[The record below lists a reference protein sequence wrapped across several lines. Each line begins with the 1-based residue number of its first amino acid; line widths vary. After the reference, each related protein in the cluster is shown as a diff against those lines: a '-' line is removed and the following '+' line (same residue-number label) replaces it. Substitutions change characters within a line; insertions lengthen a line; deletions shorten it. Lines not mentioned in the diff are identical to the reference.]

1 MLGVKGISS
10 IGYFCIFAI
19 EGGQSY
25 WCVPLSIGTPHTGRT
40 PPLNKLIFTPSLMN
54 RYILSLLLVGLSTLT
69 ALGQKVMPLENN
81 DGSVLPKELPRK
93 GTLYLKDTHRLLPK
107 YAGSWEGDYKGYKL
121 YVQIEFL
128 ERAPY
133 ATYAE
138 NCKFFVDQLHL
149 VSRILDASGREVMNA
164 KTNPDRIGVGGELF
178 VRRPTN
184 ASSVER
190 EETYQFVF
198 FYNDL
203 STGVICVARMSDDM
217 KTLTLELKSVITM
230 EGPMIHPEYLPQE
243 GTPWVLRRT
252 SKVPPRSALDP
263 DFPALIPSSK

>member
-1 MLGVKGISS
+1 MK
-10 IGYFCIFAI
+10 
-19 EGGQSY
+19 
-25 WCVPLSIGTPHTGRT
+25 
-40 PPLNKLIFTPSLMN
+40 
-54 RYILSLLLVGLSTLT
+54 RYILCLLLVGLSTLT

-81 DGSVLPKELPRK
+81 YEDISSKEPPYLRK
-93 GTLYLKDTHRLLPK
+93 DILYLKDTHRLLPK

-138 NCKFFVDQLHL
+138 DCKFFVDQLHL

-184 ASSVER
+184 SSSVER
-190 EETYQFVF
+190 EETYQFIF
-198 FYNDL
+198 F
-203 STGVICVARMSDDM
+203 SIMT
-217 KTLTLELKSVITM
+217 
-230 EGPMIHPEYLPQE
+230 YLRE
-243 GTPWVLRRT
+243 
-252 SKVPPRSALDP
+252 S
-263 DFPALIPSSK
+263 PAWLV

>member
-1 MLGVKGISS
+1 MCTPINGS
-10 IGYFCIFAI
+10 ITYGKD
-19 EGGQSY
+19 S
-25 WCVPLSIGTPHTGRT
+25 
-40 PPLNKLIFTPSLMN
+40 PLNELIFTHSLMK
-54 RYILSLLLVGLSTLT
+54 RYILSLLLIGLSTLT

-138 NCKFFVDQLHL
+138 NCNLFVDQLHL
-149 VSRILDASGREVMNA
+149 VSRILDASGHEVMNA

-203 STGVICVARMSDDM
+203 STGVSCLARISDDM
-217 KTLTLELKSVITM
+217 KTLTLKLKNVITI
-230 EGPMIHPEYLPQE
+230 EGPMIHPAYLPQDDA
-243 GTPWVLRRT
+243 PWVLRRT

-263 DFPALIPSSK
+263 DFPALIPSTK

>member
-1 MLGVKGISS
+1 MK
-10 IGYFCIFAI
+10 
-19 EGGQSY
+19 
-25 WCVPLSIGTPHTGRT
+25 
-40 PPLNKLIFTPSLMN
+40 
-54 RYILSLLLVGLSTLT
+54 RYILSLLLIGLSTLT

-81 DGSVLPKELPRK
+81 YEDIRSKEPPYLRK
-93 GTLYLKDTHRLLPK
+93 DILYLKDTHRLLPK

-203 STGVICVARMSDDM
+203 STGVFCVARMSDDM
-217 KTLTLELKSVITM
+217 KTLTLELKGVITM
-230 EGPMIHPEYLPQE
+230 EGPMIHPEYLPQDD
-243 GTPWVLRRT
+243 TPWVLRRT

>member
-1 MLGVKGISS
+1 MCTPINGGVTHGKDS
-10 IGYFCIFAI
+10 
-19 EGGQSY
+19 
-25 WCVPLSIGTPHTGRT
+25 
-40 PPLNKLIFTPSLMN
+40 PLNELIFTPSLMK
-54 RYILSLLLVGLSTLT
+54 RYILSLLLIGLSTLT

-138 NCKFFVDQLHL
+138 NCKLFVDQLHL

-203 STGVICVARMSDDM
+203 STGVFCVARMSDDM

>member
-1 MLGVKGISS
+1 M
-10 IGYFCIFAI
+10 C
-19 EGGQSY
+19 
-25 WCVPLSIGTPHTGRT
+25 TPINGSVTYGKDS
-40 PPLNKLIFTPSLMN
+40 PLNELIFTHSLMK

-138 NCKFFVDQLHL
+138 NCNLFVDQLHL
-149 VSRILDASGREVMNA
+149 VSRILDASGHEVMNA

-217 KTLTLELKSVITM
+217 KILTLKLKSVITM
-230 EGPMIHPEYLPQE
+230 EGPMIHPAYLPQDD
-243 GTPWVLRRT
+243 TPWVLHRT

-263 DFPALIPSSK
+263 DFPALIPANK

>member
-1 MLGVKGISS
+1 MCTPINGVITYGKDS
-10 IGYFCIFAI
+10 
-19 EGGQSY
+19 
-25 WCVPLSIGTPHTGRT
+25 
-40 PPLNKLIFTPSLMN
+40 PLNELIFTHSLMN

-138 NCKFFVDQLHL
+138 NCNLFVDQLHL

-217 KTLTLELKSVITM
+217 KTLTLELKNVITI

>member
-1 MLGVKGISS
+1 M
-10 IGYFCIFAI
+10 C
-19 EGGQSY
+19 
-25 WCVPLSIGTPHTGRT
+25 TPINGSVTYGKDS
-40 PPLNKLIFTPSLMN
+40 PLNELIFTHSLMK

-138 NCKFFVDQLHL
+138 NCNLFVDQLHL
-149 VSRILDASGREVMNA
+149 VSRILDASGHEVMNA

-217 KTLTLELKSVITM
+217 KTLTLKLKSVITM
-230 EGPMIHPEYLPQE
+230 EGPMVHPAYLPQDDS
-243 GTPWVLRRT
+243 PWVLRRT

-263 DFPALIPSSK
+263 DFPALIPANK

>member
-1 MLGVKGISS
+1 M
-10 IGYFCIFAI
+10 C
-19 EGGQSY
+19 
-25 WCVPLSIGTPHTGRT
+25 TPINGSVTYGKDS
-40 PPLNKLIFTPSLMN
+40 PLNELIFTHSLMK

-138 NCKFFVDQLHL
+138 NCNLFVDQLHL
-149 VSRILDASGREVMNA
+149 VSRILDASGHEVMNA

>member
-1 MLGVKGISS
+1 M
-10 IGYFCIFAI
+10 C
-19 EGGQSY
+19 
-25 WCVPLSIGTPHTGRT
+25 TPINGSVTYGKDS
-40 PPLNKLIFTPSLMN
+40 PLNELIFTHSLMK

-133 ATYAE
+133 AIYAE
-138 NCKFFVDQLHL
+138 NCKLFVDQLHL

-217 KTLTLELKSVITM
+217 KTLTLKLKNVITI
-230 EGPMIHPEYLPQE
+230 EGPMIHPAYLPQDDS
-243 GTPWVLRRT
+243 PWVLRRT

-263 DFPALIPSSK
+263 DFPALIPASK

>member
-1 MLGVKGISS
+1 MCTPINGVITYGKDS
-10 IGYFCIFAI
+10 
-19 EGGQSY
+19 
-25 WCVPLSIGTPHTGRT
+25 
-40 PPLNKLIFTPSLMN
+40 PLNELIFTHSLMN

-138 NCKFFVDQLHL
+138 NCNLFVDQLHL

>member
-1 MLGVKGISS
+1 M
-10 IGYFCIFAI
+10 C
-19 EGGQSY
+19 
-25 WCVPLSIGTPHTGRT
+25 TPINGSVTYGKDS
-40 PPLNKLIFTPSLMN
+40 PLNELIFTHSLMK

-107 YAGSWEGDYKGYKL
+107 YAGSWEGAYKGYKL

-133 ATYAE
+133 AIYAE
-138 NCKFFVDQLHL
+138 NCKLFVDQLHL

-217 KTLTLELKSVITM
+217 KTLTLKLKNVITI
-230 EGPMIHPEYLPQE
+230 EGPMIHPAYLPQDDS
-243 GTPWVLRRT
+243 PWVLRRT

-263 DFPALIPSSK
+263 DFPALIPASK

>member
-1 MLGVKGISS
+1 MCTPINGGVTHGKDS
-10 IGYFCIFAI
+10 
-19 EGGQSY
+19 
-25 WCVPLSIGTPHTGRT
+25 
-40 PPLNKLIFTPSLMN
+40 PLNELIFTHSLMK
-54 RYILSLLLVGLSTLT
+54 RYILCLLLVGLSTLT

-93 GTLYLKDTHRLLPK
+93 GTLHLKDTHRLLPK

-138 NCKFFVDQLHL
+138 NCNLFVDQLHL

-243 GTPWVLRRT
+243 GTPWVLHRT

-263 DFPALIPSSK
+263 DFPALIPATK

>member
-1 MLGVKGISS
+1 M
-10 IGYFCIFAI
+10 C
-19 EGGQSY
+19 
-25 WCVPLSIGTPHTGRT
+25 TPINGSVTYGKDS
-40 PPLNKLIFTPSLMN
+40 PLNELIFTHSLMN

-138 NCKFFVDQLHL
+138 DCKFFVDQLHL

-184 ASSVER
+184 SSSVER

-217 KTLTLELKSVITM
+217 KILTLKLKSVITM
-230 EGPMIHPEYLPQE
+230 EGPMIHPAYLPQDD
-243 GTPWVLRRT
+243 TPWVLHRT

-263 DFPALIPSSK
+263 DFPALIPSGK

>member
-1 MLGVKGISS
+1 M
-10 IGYFCIFAI
+10 C
-19 EGGQSY
+19 
-25 WCVPLSIGTPHTGRT
+25 TPINGSVTYGKDS
-40 PPLNKLIFTPSLMN
+40 PLNELIFTHSLMK

-138 NCKFFVDQLHL
+138 NCNLFVDQLHL
-149 VSRILDASGREVMNA
+149 VSRILDASGHEVMNA

-203 STGVICVARMSDDM
+203 STGVFCVARMSDDM
-217 KTLTLELKSVITM
+217 KTLTLKFKNVITI
-230 EGPMIHPEYLPQE
+230 EGPMIHPAYLPQDDS
-243 GTPWVLRRT
+243 PWVLRRT

>member
-1 MLGVKGISS
+1 M
-10 IGYFCIFAI
+10 C
-19 EGGQSY
+19 
-25 WCVPLSIGTPHTGRT
+25 TPINGSVTYGKDS
-40 PPLNKLIFTPSLMN
+40 PLNELIFTHSLMN

-138 NCKFFVDQLHL
+138 NCNLFVDQLHL
-149 VSRILDASGREVMNA
+149 VSRILDASGHEVMNA

-217 KTLTLELKSVITM
+217 KTLTLKLKSVITM
-230 EGPMIHPEYLPQE
+230 EGPMIHPAYLPQDDS
-243 GTPWVLRRT
+243 PWVLRRT

-263 DFPALIPSSK
+263 DFPALIPPSK

>member
-1 MLGVKGISS
+1 M
-10 IGYFCIFAI
+10 C
-19 EGGQSY
+19 
-25 WCVPLSIGTPHTGRT
+25 TPINGSVTYGKDS
-40 PPLNKLIFTPSLMN
+40 PLNELIFTHSLMN

-138 NCKFFVDQLHL
+138 ICNLFVDQLHL
-149 VSRILDASGREVMNA
+149 VSRILDASGHEVMNA

-217 KTLTLELKSVITM
+217 KTLTLKLKSVITM
-230 EGPMIHPEYLPQE
+230 EGPMIHPAYLPQDDS
-243 GTPWVLRRT
+243 PWVLRRT

>member
-1 MLGVKGISS
+1 M
-10 IGYFCIFAI
+10 C
-19 EGGQSY
+19 
-25 WCVPLSIGTPHTGRT
+25 TPINGSVTYGKDS
-40 PPLNKLIFTPSLMN
+40 PLNELIFPPSLMN

-138 NCKFFVDQLHL
+138 NCNLFVDQLHL
-149 VSRILDASGREVMNA
+149 VSRILDASGHEVMNA

-217 KTLTLELKSVITM
+217 KTLTLELKGVITM

>member
-1 MLGVKGISS
+1 M
-10 IGYFCIFAI
+10 C
-19 EGGQSY
+19 
-25 WCVPLSIGTPHTGRT
+25 TPINGSVTYGKDS
-40 PPLNKLIFTPSLMN
+40 PLNELIFTHSLMK
-54 RYILSLLLVGLSTLT
+54 RYILSLLLVGLSILT

-138 NCKFFVDQLHL
+138 NCNLFVDQLHL
-149 VSRILDASGREVMNA
+149 VSRILDASGHEVMNA

-217 KTLTLELKSVITM
+217 KTLTLKLKSVITM
-230 EGPMIHPEYLPQE
+230 EGPMVHPAYLPQDDS
-243 GTPWVLRRT
+243 PWVLRRT

-263 DFPALIPSSK
+263 DFPALIPANK

>member
-1 MLGVKGISS
+1 MCTPINGGVTHGKDS
-10 IGYFCIFAI
+10 
-19 EGGQSY
+19 
-25 WCVPLSIGTPHTGRT
+25 
-40 PPLNKLIFTPSLMN
+40 PLNELIFTHSLMK
-54 RYILSLLLVGLSTLT
+54 RYILCLLLVGLSTLT

-93 GTLYLKDTHRLLPK
+93 GTLHLKDTHRLLPK

-138 NCKFFVDQLHL
+138 NCNLFVDQLHL
-149 VSRILDASGREVMNA
+149 VSRILDASGREVVNA
-164 KTNPDRIGVGGELF
+164 KTNPDRIGEGTKLNVK
-178 VRRPTN
+178 RPT
-184 ASSVER
+184 ADATSGGGAKRR
-190 EETYQFVF
+190 EEAYM
-198 FYNDL
+198 FYFSYNHDA
-203 STGVICVARMSDDM
+203 TGVFCWARMSDDM

-230 EGPMIHPEYLPQE
+230 EGPMIHPEYLPQDDS
-243 GTPWVLRRT
+243 PWVLRRT

-263 DFPALIPSSK
+263 DFPALIPSGK

>member
-1 MLGVKGISS
+1 M
-10 IGYFCIFAI
+10 C
-19 EGGQSY
+19 
-25 WCVPLSIGTPHTGRT
+25 TPINGSVTYGKDS
-40 PPLNKLIFTPSLMN
+40 PLNELIFTHSLMK

-69 ALGQKVMPLENN
+69 ALGQKVIPLENN

-138 NCKFFVDQLHL
+138 NCNLFVDQLHL
-149 VSRILDASGREVMNA
+149 VSRILDASGHEVMNA

-217 KTLTLELKSVITM
+217 KILTLKLKSVITM
-230 EGPMIHPEYLPQE
+230 EGPMIHPAYLPQDDS
-243 GTPWVLRRT
+243 PWVLRRT

>member
-1 MLGVKGISS
+1 MCTPINGVITYGKDS
-10 IGYFCIFAI
+10 
-19 EGGQSY
+19 
-25 WCVPLSIGTPHTGRT
+25 
-40 PPLNKLIFTPSLMN
+40 PLNELIFTHSLMN

-138 NCKFFVDQLHL
+138 NCNLFVDQLHL

-203 STGVICVARMSDDM
+203 STGVFCVARMSDDM
-217 KTLTLELKSVITM
+217 KTLTLELKGVITM

>member
-1 MLGVKGISS
+1 M
-10 IGYFCIFAI
+10 C
-19 EGGQSY
+19 
-25 WCVPLSIGTPHTGRT
+25 TPINGSVTYGKDS
-40 PPLNKLIFTPSLMN
+40 PLNELIFTHSLMN

-138 NCKFFVDQLHL
+138 NCNLFVDQLHL
-149 VSRILDASGREVMNA
+149 VSRILDASGHEVMNA

-217 KTLTLELKSVITM
+217 KTLTLKLKSVITM
-230 EGPMIHPEYLPQE
+230 EGPMIHPAYLPQDDS
-243 GTPWVLRRT
+243 PWVLRRT

>member
-1 MLGVKGISS
+1 M
-10 IGYFCIFAI
+10 C
-19 EGGQSY
+19 
-25 WCVPLSIGTPHTGRT
+25 TPINGSVTYGKDS
-40 PPLNKLIFTPSLMN
+40 PLNELIFTHSLMN

-138 NCKFFVDQLHL
+138 NCNLFVDQLHL

-217 KTLTLELKSVITM
+217 KILTLKLKSVITM
-230 EGPMIHPEYLPQE
+230 EGPMIHPAYLPQDD
-243 GTPWVLRRT
+243 TPWVLHRT

-263 DFPALIPSSK
+263 DFPALIPANK

>member
-1 MLGVKGISS
+1 M
-10 IGYFCIFAI
+10 C
-19 EGGQSY
+19 
-25 WCVPLSIGTPHTGRT
+25 TPINGDVTHGKDS
-40 PPLNKLIFTPSLMN
+40 PLNELIFTHSLMK
-54 RYILSLLLVGLSTLT
+54 RYILSLLLIGLSTLT

-138 NCKFFVDQLHL
+138 NCKLFVDQLHL

-178 VRRPTN
+178 VRRPTS
-184 ASSVER
+184 AASVER

-217 KTLTLELKSVITM
+217 KTLTLELKNVITI
-230 EGPMIHPEYLPQE
+230 EGPMIHPAYLPQDD
-243 GTPWVLRRT
+243 TPWVLRRT

-263 DFPALIPSSK
+263 DFPALIPSTK

>member
-1 MLGVKGISS
+1 MCTPINGGVTHGKDS
-10 IGYFCIFAI
+10 
-19 EGGQSY
+19 
-25 WCVPLSIGTPHTGRT
+25 
-40 PPLNKLIFTPSLMN
+40 PLNELIFTHSLMK
-54 RYILSLLLVGLSTLT
+54 RYILCLLLVGLSTLT

-93 GTLYLKDTHRLLPK
+93 GTLHLKDTHRLLPK

-138 NCKFFVDQLHL
+138 NCNLFVDQLHL

-190 EETYQFVF
+190 EETYQFIF

-243 GTPWVLRRT
+243 GTPWVLHRT

>member
-1 MLGVKGISS
+1 M
-10 IGYFCIFAI
+10 C
-19 EGGQSY
+19 
-25 WCVPLSIGTPHTGRT
+25 TPINGSVTYGKDS
-40 PPLNKLIFTPSLMN
+40 PLNELIFTHSLMK

-138 NCKFFVDQLHL
+138 NCNLFVDQLHL
-149 VSRILDASGREVMNA
+149 VSRILDASGHEVMNA

-217 KTLTLELKSVITM
+217 KTLTLKLKSVITM
-230 EGPMIHPEYLPQE
+230 EGPMVHPAYLPQDD
-243 GTPWVLRRT
+243 TPWVLHRT

>member
-1 MLGVKGISS
+1 MK
-10 IGYFCIFAI
+10 
-19 EGGQSY
+19 
-25 WCVPLSIGTPHTGRT
+25 
-40 PPLNKLIFTPSLMN
+40 
-54 RYILSLLLVGLSTLT
+54 RYILSLLLAGLSTLT

-81 DGSVLPKELPRK
+81 YGSAMSKELPHI
-93 GTLYLKDTHRLLPK
+93 LYLKDIHRLLPK
-107 YAGSWEGDYKGYKL
+107 YVGSWEGDYKGNKL

-133 ATYAE
+133 STDAE
-138 NCKFFVDQLHL
+138 DCKLFVDRLCL

-164 KTNPDRIGVGGELF
+164 KSNPDRIGIGGELF

-203 STGVICVARMSDDM
+203 STGVFCLARISDDM
-217 KTLTLELKSVITM
+217 KTLTLKLKNVITI
-230 EGPMIHPEYLPQE
+230 EGPMIHPAYLPQDD
-243 GTPWVLRRT
+243 TPWVLHRT

-263 DFPALIPSSK
+263 DFPALIPSTK

>member
-1 MLGVKGISS
+1 M
-10 IGYFCIFAI
+10 C
-19 EGGQSY
+19 
-25 WCVPLSIGTPHTGRT
+25 TPINGSVTYGKDS
-40 PPLNKLIFTPSLMN
+40 PLNELIFTHSLMK

-138 NCKFFVDQLHL
+138 NCRFFVDQLHL
-149 VSRILDASGREVMNA
+149 VGRILDTSGREVMNA

-203 STGVICVARMSDDM
+203 STGVFCVARMSDDM
-217 KTLTLELKSVITM
+217 KTLTLELKGVITM
-230 EGPMIHPEYLPQE
+230 EGPMIHPEYLPQDDS
-243 GTPWVLRRT
+243 PWVLRRT

-263 DFPALIPSSK
+263 DFPALIPSTK

>member
-1 MLGVKGISS
+1 MCTPINGGITHGKGS
-10 IGYFCIFAI
+10 
-19 EGGQSY
+19 
-25 WCVPLSIGTPHTGRT
+25 
-40 PPLNKLIFTPSLMN
+40 PLNKLIFTPSLMK

-69 ALGQKVMPLENN
+69 ALGQKVIPLENN

-107 YAGSWEGDYKGYKL
+107 YAGSWEGDYNGYKL

-133 ATYAE
+133 VTYAE
-138 NCKFFVDQLHL
+138 NCNLFVDQLSL

-203 STGVICVARMSDDM
+203 STGVFCLARISDDM
-217 KTLTLELKSVITM
+217 KTLTLKLKNVITI
-230 EGPMIHPEYLPQE
+230 EGPMIHPAYLPQDD
-243 GTPWVLRRT
+243 TPWVLHRT

>member
-1 MLGVKGISS
+1 M
-10 IGYFCIFAI
+10 C
-19 EGGQSY
+19 
-25 WCVPLSIGTPHTGRT
+25 TPINGSVTYGKDS
-40 PPLNKLIFTPSLMN
+40 PLNELIFPPSLMN

-138 NCKFFVDQLHL
+138 NCNLFVDQLHL
-149 VSRILDASGREVMNA
+149 VSRILDASGHEVMNA

-190 EETYQFVF
+190 EETYQFIF

-203 STGVICVARMSDDM
+203 STGVSCLARISDDM
-217 KTLTLELKSVITM
+217 KTLTLKLKNVITI
-230 EGPMIHPEYLPQE
+230 EGPMIHPAYLPQDD
-243 GTPWVLRRT
+243 TPWVLRRT

-263 DFPALIPSSK
+263 DFPALIPPSK

>member
-1 MLGVKGISS
+1 M
-10 IGYFCIFAI
+10 C
-19 EGGQSY
+19 
-25 WCVPLSIGTPHTGRT
+25 TPINGSVTYGKDS
-40 PPLNKLIFTPSLMN
+40 PLNELIFTHSLMN

-138 NCKFFVDQLHL
+138 DCKFFVDQLHL

-217 KTLTLELKSVITM
+217 KTLTLKLKSVITM
-230 EGPMIHPEYLPQE
+230 EGPMIHPAYLPQDDS
-243 GTPWVLRRT
+243 PWVLRRT

>member
-1 MLGVKGISS
+1 M
-10 IGYFCIFAI
+10 C
-19 EGGQSY
+19 
-25 WCVPLSIGTPHTGRT
+25 TPINGSVTYGKDS
-40 PPLNKLIFTPSLMN
+40 PLNELIFTHSLMK

-184 ASSVER
+184 AAPVER
-190 EETYQFVF
+190 EETYQFIF

-203 STGVICVARMSDDM
+203 STGVSCWARMSDDM
-217 KTLTLELKSVITM
+217 KTLTLKLKNVITI
-230 EGPMIHPEYLPQE
+230 EGPMIHPAYLPQDDS
-243 GTPWVLRRT
+243 PWVLRRT